1 MLLGFGRAV
10 VVGDT
15 RIDILTIDDAWPPL
29 RLIRPIGNDGEIVLE
44 TGNYPKDGGSQVS
57 KSVPVTQA
65 QFQAIQQAVTQLATE
80 QARFD
85 YALFGHSQT
94 CAHFANNVYQATG
107 HPGSVG
113 DLFSFEDQQSAAA
126 PVWSFI
132 PGYNPTIP
140 LAGPG
145 PQPIE
150 GPDYVP
156 TGPIVDHVVD
166 PGGIPLDQCFASGT
180 EILLADGQTL
190 PIEDIRSGMMV
201 ASFTSDEFGR
211 SSLTSQKVV
220 RLYRNV
226 TDQFLELT
234 FEDGRPAVYVTP
246 GHAFLDET
254 GSFTKIGD
262 LLRLGGGAARIVD
275 ASGQLLNV
283 QARTLLYSAENKHLF
298 DQAGKEHVATGSGAA
313 AAVLPSEGWQ
323 TYNFEVAEHH
333 TYVAGSVRN
342 HNEAR
347 VLDQIVDRNYKQFYE
362 KLKRICF
369 QSCLA

>member
-298 DQAGKEHVATGSGAA
+298 DQAG
-313 AAVLPSEGWQ
+313 
-323 TYNFEVAEHH
+323 
-333 TYVAGSVRN
+333 
-342 HNEAR
+342 
-347 VLDQIVDRNYKQFYE
+347 
-362 KLKRICF
+362 
-369 QSCLA
+369 